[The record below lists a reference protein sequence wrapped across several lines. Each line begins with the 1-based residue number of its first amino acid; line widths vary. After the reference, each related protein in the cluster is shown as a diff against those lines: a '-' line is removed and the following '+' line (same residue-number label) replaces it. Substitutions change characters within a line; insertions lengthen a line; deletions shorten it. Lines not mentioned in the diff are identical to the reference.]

1 MLRDHR
7 LVTRHLREVDRATHQ
22 NVSSEVRCLSC
33 FRLTVLVGIMLN
45 VVGYVGLYA
54 VVTG

>member
-1 MLRDHR
+1 MRVASVFECD
-7 LVTRHLREVDRATHQ
+7 LV
-22 NVSSEVRCLSC
+22 SCRC
-33 FRLTVLVGIMLN
+33 RITVLVGIALN